1 MSVTLFPF
9 GRLSDGTAVSAARI
23 ENAVGASVTVIGYG
37 AAIQSVRVPDRGGA
51 LTEIVLGFDTAAE
64 YETGRGHLGAVI
76 GRVANRIGGARF
88 SLNETSYALAKN
100 SGENHIHGG
109 LRGFDKYV
117 WTLTPGENSV
127 VCERLSPDGE
137 EGYPGNL
144 SVRVTYTLTENN
156 AMRIAYDVDTDADT
170 AVNLTNHSYFNLNG
184 GGSALEHRVQI
195 FAERFCENDANGCPT
210 GRLLNAAGTPFDF
223 RTPKA
228 AGADIGA
235 DDAQLCL
242 GNGYDHN
249 YCLGGRRAAV
259 VTGDKSGIVMT
270 VETDLP
276 GMQFYS
282 ANGLREQ
289 RGHGGAMMGARQA
302 LCFET
307 QLWPNAF
314 RCYGFPSPVL
324 HRGEHLHS
332 ETVYAFSTQR

>member
-1 MSVTLFPF
+1 MSVTFFPF
-9 GRLSDGTAVSAARI
+9 GRLSDGTAVDAARI
-23 ENAVGASVTVIGYG
+23 ENASGASVTVISYG
-37 AAIQSVRVPDRGGA
+37 AAIQSVRVPDRAGV
-51 LTEIVLGFDTAAE
+51 LTEVALGFDTAAE

-88 SLNETSYALAKN
+88 SLNEKTYALAKN

-109 LRGFDKYV
+109 VRGFDRYV
-117 WTLTPGENSV
+117 WTMTAAENGV

-144 SVRVTYTLTENN
+144 TVRVTYTLTEGN
-156 AMRIAYDVDTDADT
+156 ALRIAYDADTDADT

-184 GGSALEHRVQI
+184 GGSALGHRVQI
-195 FAERFCENDANGCPT
+195 FAERFCENDENGCPT
-210 GRLLNAAGTPFDF
+210 GTLLDVSGTPFDF
-223 RTPKA
+223 RTAKTV
-228 AGADIGA
+228 GADVGA
-235 DDAQLCL
+235 DDGQLRR

-259 VTGDKSGIVMT
+259 VTGDRSGIVMT
-270 VETDLP
+270 VDTDLP

-289 RGHGGAMMGARQA
+289 RGHGGAAMGPRQA

-324 HRGEHLHS
+324 RRGAHLHS
-332 ETVYAFSTQR
+332 ETVYTFSAE